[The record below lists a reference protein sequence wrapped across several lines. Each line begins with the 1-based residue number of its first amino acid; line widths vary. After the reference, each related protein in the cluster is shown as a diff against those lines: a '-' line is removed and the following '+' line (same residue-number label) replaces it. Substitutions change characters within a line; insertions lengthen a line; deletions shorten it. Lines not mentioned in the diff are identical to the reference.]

1 MRDDRHF
8 ERQAREYLAHRARLR
23 RLRIACYALAT
34 ALFMSAFLA
43 GLFR

>member
-8 ERQAREYLAHRARLR
+8 EKQARAYLAHRERIR
-23 RLRIACYALAT
+23 RIRTALYALAA

-43 GLFR
+43 GFFR